1 MSFQERQE
9 TRCVCFG
16 LCTVMISVQDNIDT
30 LRIIDRKDGFID
42 LAKRIAPNVFYRIGV
57 QRPFRVTQETPRG
70 GGLDLFPI
78 EEKKSKKNSSTIAS
92 RIIKQQLF
100 FIFNSKNHKKQ
111 KNLTFVIKGITGI
124 TTWKQWL
131 CESRR

>member
-78 EEKKSKKNSSTIAS
+78 EEKKRKKNSSTIAS

-100 FIFNSKNHKKQ
+100 LFLTVRTTKNER
-111 KNLTFVIKGITGI
+111 I
-124 TTWKQWL
+124 
-131 CESRR
+131 